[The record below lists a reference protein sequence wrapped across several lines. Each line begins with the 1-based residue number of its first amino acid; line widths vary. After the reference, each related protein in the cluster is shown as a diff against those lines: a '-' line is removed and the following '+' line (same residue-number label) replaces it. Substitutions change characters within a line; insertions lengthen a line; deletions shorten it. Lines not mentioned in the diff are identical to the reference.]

1 MRSKDLAF
9 VASRKR
15 DQALRVLSTIATI
28 GLIWAVLGVG
38 LGNAEPADGQAVQVD
53 GKRVAYRVFGHERP
67 VLVMICGLGE
77 GMASFNGVAS
87 DLAENAT
94 VIVYDHAGRR
104 ASDEAT
110 TRSVGACSCLNAAFA
125 HPVRRLPLARALRW
139 L

>member
-38 LGNAEPADGQAVQVD
+38 RGNAEPANGQAVQVD
-53 GKRVAYRVFGHERP
+53 GQRVAYRVFGHERP

-104 ASDEAT
+104 VSD
-110 TRSVGACSCLNAAFA
+110 
-125 HPVRRLPLARALRW
+125 
-139 L
+139 